1 MTIDYRIVIPSYQRP
16 QILKEKTLALLHNHQ
31 IPIDKVDVL
40 LGTKEEGIEYRKVLG
55 NGFAKNFIYHGQK
68 GIGAVRNW
76 IKWYYKYETNVKYV
90 VYVDDDIDSI
100 LDWQKPIENLESFI
114 EDIFFETETRKLNLW
129 GVSAYHNP
137 FFMKKDITT
146 NLKYICGAFCGEIID
161 RDKHDIY
168 VDTDHIEDFQFTM
181 EYFLRDGGVVRNN
194 GVCIKTKYFAEGGIC
209 ASYGGLENRKKDMK
223 VAVLY
228 MKERYGDMCRVIEK
242 TYGYDLR
249 LNGKF
254 KNDIDI

>member
-1 MTIDYRIVIPSYQRP
+1 MTINYRIVIPSYQRP
-16 QILKEKTLALLHNHQ
+16 QILKQKTLAILRNQQ
-31 IPIDKVDVL
+31 IPIDKVDIL
-40 LGTKEEGIEYRKVLG
+40 LGTKEEGQEYRKVLG
-55 NGFAKNFIYHGQK
+55 NQYPKNFTYHGQK

-90 VYVDDDIDSI
+90 VYIDDDISSI
-100 LDWQKPIENLESFI
+100 LDWQTPIKNLESFI

-137 FFMKKDITT
+137 FFMKKNITT
-146 NLKYICGAFCGEIID
+146 NLKYICGAFSGEIID

-168 VDTDHIEDFQFTM
+168 CDVDHGEDFQFTC

-194 GVCIKTKYFAEGGIC
+194 GVCLVTKYFGDGGIN
-209 ASYGGLENRKKDMK
+209 ASYNGLENRKKDMEVQCK
-223 VAVLY
+223 YLNH
-228 MKERYGDMCRVIEK
+228 RYASMTRLIEK
-242 TYGYDLR
+242 KYGYDIR